1 VCGEDCAQQCCP
13 TCATADE
20 QAQVVDFIL
29 YRTLDDLDPDQ
40 GTLDELT
47 ITLACKHT
55 FTVETLDGHCQL
67 ADYYSKDAGTDKWD
81 ALLAPSSEFRKPPVC
96 PTCRAQITALRYGRA
111 VKRANLDIL
120 ETNVA
125 SRMVRSLN
133 VLHTALEKVDKP
145 AMLVSLTQYAGGGID
160 EPETPSDAVISK
172 RARQREKVLAT
183 ARVGLLPDTVFDPS
197 NTHLHGASKSDGKA
211 WRQAT
216 TPLFRA
222 YTQAMRVTASRSS
235 HIHAWESAF
244 TKIYNHA
251 MDRLVLEQTAS
262 ADVAAAPT
270 EFALRFAHQAV
281 GQPKPAADSRYRVRA
296 ICTSISIRL
305 AIADIAYALLEAL
318 GLRPQR
324 PAEQCR
330 MWAAYATFVLRTCAQ
345 DADAARTLAR
355 GTASHRQAA
364 EVVPLA
370 MQAELK
376 LFALSL
382 LVSRQQARFLT
393 ERDDL
398 LAQARMEQAAAARV
412 VQDIVRLH
420 RTERGQGVDEE
431 KWLAEHVLLP
441 ARAVLDEWATLER
454 SVSQGTFYQPVAKD
468 ELVSIVQALN
478 FGMFFV
484 SVHCVCTRSTRFRH
498 RRALL
503 SMPERTYVR

>member
-1 VCGEDCAQQCCP
+1 
-13 TCATADE
+13 
-20 QAQVVDFIL
+20 VVDFIL

-133 VLHTALEKVDKP
+133 VLHTTLEQVDKP
-145 AMLVSLTQYAGGGID
+145 AMLSSLIQYAGGAMD
-160 EPETPSDAVISK
+160 EPETPSDAVISA

-183 ARVGLLPDTVFDPS
+183 ARAGLLPDSFFDPS
-197 NTHLHGASKSDGKA
+197 NKQLHGALKSDAKA

-222 YTQAMRVTASRSS
+222 YTQAVRVTTSRSS

-244 TKIYNHA
+244 SNIFNHA
-251 MDRLVLEQTAS
+251 MDQLVLYQTND

-305 AIADIAYALLEAL
+305 ALADIAYALLEAL
-318 GLRPQR
+318 GRRPQR

-330 MWAAYATFVLRTCAQ
+330 MWAAYATFVLRTCTQ
-345 DADAARTLAR
+345 DTDAARTLAR

-370 MQAELK
+370 MQAELRM
-376 LFALSL
+376 FSLSL
-382 LVSRQQARFLT
+382 LVARQQGRFLT
-393 ERDDL
+393 DRDEL
-398 LAQARMEQAAAARV
+398 LTQARMMQTAAARV
-412 VQDIVRLH
+412 LQDTVRLH
-420 RTERGQGVDEE
+420 RAARGQAVDEE
-431 KWLAEHVLLP
+431 EWLDEHVLLP
-441 ARAVLDEWATLER
+441 VRAVSDEWTTLER
-454 SVSQGTFYQPVAKD
+454 SISMDTFYQPVARD
-468 ELVSIVQALN
+468 ELVSIVKALN
-478 FGMFFV
+478 FGRPLV
-484 SVHCVCTRSTRFRH
+484 SWITRAR
-498 RRALL
+498 
-503 SMPERTYVR
+503 